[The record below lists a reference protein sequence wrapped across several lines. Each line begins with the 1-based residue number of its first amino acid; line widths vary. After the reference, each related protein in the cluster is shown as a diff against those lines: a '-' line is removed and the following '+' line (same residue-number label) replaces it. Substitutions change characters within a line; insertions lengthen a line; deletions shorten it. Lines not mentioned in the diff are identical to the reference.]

1 MIQIENAIVETLDA
15 TQARPVGSTVL
26 VVTIGEYEF
35 SMLVDE
41 GELVEALASQYRPT
55 EWGTSVLKG

>member
-41 GELVEALASQYRPT
+41 GQLVEALASQYRPT
-55 EWGTSVLKG
+55 E